1 MLDLAAG
8 SGRHSRF
15 LGAENYPVLAVARD
29 AEALSTLQG
38 VPGVTTLC
46 CDLESTDWPLAG
58 RQFSGVLVCNY
69 LWRPR
74 LDAVWALLAPGGVV
88 IYETFM
94 AGNAV
99 YGSPRNPDFLLQ
111 PGELRESAERAG
123 LEVLAAFEGYAPLP
137 RPAMRQA
144 IIARRCA

>member
-8 SGRHSRF
+8 SGRHARF
-15 LGAENYPVLAVARD
+15 LAAENYPVFAVDRD
-29 AEALSTLQG
+29 AEALSNLQD
-38 VPGVTTLC
+38 VAGVTTLC
-46 CDLESTDWPLAG
+46 CDLESGDWPLAG
-58 RQFSGVLVCNY
+58 RQFAGIVVCNY

-74 LDAVWALLAPGGVV
+74 LDETWALLAPGGVV

-111 PGELRESAERAG
+111 PGELRTSAERAG
-123 LEVLAAFEGYAPLP
+123 LAVLAAFEGYAPQP